1 MANFIIYEKQ
11 VDFREEYE
19 IAILNFLGCRE
30 EKFKMFDYDSFV
42 GDKHDRNIYIISSED
57 DCELLRIASDIRK
70 DDWFSQIIFVGSFK
84 NTDVSFYKNKL
95 LILDYIEKD
104 DKVSDNLKSAFFTS
118 YGILS
123 KDKTLSFALN
133 AEIYRIPYNDIL
145 YIEKSNNQNFCV
157 IHTENNEYNIKDT
170 INNLEEILDPAFFMK
185 THRSCIVNLSA
196 IRCYNCSENTIYFED
211 KSTDMISREK
221 RNILKFRLIDEKIS
235 Y

>member
-57 DCELLRIASDIRK
+57 DCELLRIA
-70 DDWFSQIIFVGSFK
+70 K

>member
-1 MANFIIYEKQ
+1 MVNFIIYEKQ
-11 VDFREEYE
+11 IEFREDYE

-30 EKFKMFDYDSFV
+30 EKFKIFDYDNFV
-42 GDKHDRNIYIISSED
+42 GDKHDRNIYIISSD
-57 DCELLRIASDIRK
+57 DDRELLKIARDIRK
-70 DDWFSQIIFVGSFK
+70 DDWFSQIIFVGFFK

-104 DKVSDNLKSAFFTS
+104 DNVSDNLKSAFFTS

-123 KDKTLSFALN
+123 KDKTLSFTLN
-133 AEIYRIPYNDIL
+133 AEIYRIPYDDIL

-196 IRCYNCSENTIYFED
+196 IRCYDCSENTIYFDD